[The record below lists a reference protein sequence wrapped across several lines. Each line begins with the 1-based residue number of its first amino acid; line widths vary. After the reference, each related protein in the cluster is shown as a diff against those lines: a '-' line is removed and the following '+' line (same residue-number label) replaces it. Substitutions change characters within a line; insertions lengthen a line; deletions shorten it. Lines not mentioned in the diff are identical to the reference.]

1 MNGTNGENTVKKSK
15 ISALPRALLAGFTA
29 GFMFCFFGVLDIF
42 AGNRKELLFAFG
54 DFGGYIALIAAAASV
69 ILAFII
75 FILPKKASDIVF
87 SIVTWLCLMGYVQ
100 ATFLNGGGALN
111 GDTSE
116 SADVAFAIIDGAV
129 WLITGV
135 LFVLG
140 AIYMNKKSII
150 RTVFTVLLIM
160 ICVIQITGCVMEAE
174 DVFTS
179 PFDYIVTASEES
191 ADETSAVAEATD
203 TASSDHGTATLATA
217 IATSLNES
225 EATTSSAETEVTTEE
240 TTTAS
245 TPVTDLSKTYLT
257 FKGINEVS
265 SGKNV
270 IVFVLDRFDVYYYDS
285 LIEDYPD
292 FFDGLH
298 GFTYFGDNMS
308 LYSRTYPGITSMIT
322 GLENDFSG
330 TRPEYFEK
338 AYKSSQFLKDL
349 KANDF
354 KVKIYTPGYY
364 SYDNGAPL
372 YGIADNISVATD
384 YAVTNTAALVGN
396 MLALSAYRYMP
407 TALKSTV
414 NISTASF
421 TGLVEYNGDDPMYEI
436 NDAAVYGMLS
446 DGLEFDDSENSYILI
461 HLGGCH
467 DPYNMDAEGN
477 PVQSS
482 SVMEQMRG
490 CFKLI
495 YNYIDEL
502 KRLGVYEDSTII
514 ITGDH
519 PRTISDSEVPTQT
532 RLTSLFVK
540 PSGKS
545 DEPFELSYAGV
556 SQANLIPTIVKSA
569 GIETETDY
577 GLSYFEITTE
587 NPVKRYHKFELYVK
601 GKDDIIVTFE
611 VEGDGTDFNNWKIVS
626 EEPIGYIYK

>member
-1 MNGTNGENTVKKSK
+1 MNGTNGEKTVKTSK

-42 AGNRKELLFAFG
+42 AGNRRELLFAFG
-54 DFGGYIALIAAAASV
+54 DFGGYIALIAAAVSV
-69 ILAFII
+69 IIAFVI

-100 ATFLNGGGALN
+100 ATFLNGAGSLS

-116 SADVAFAIIDGAV
+116 SADVAFAIIDGAI
-129 WLITGV
+129 WLVTGV

-150 RTVFTVLLIM
+150 RTVFTVLIIM
-160 ICVIQITGCVMEAE
+160 IGVMQITGCVMEAE
-174 DVFTS
+174 DIFTS
-179 PFDYIVTASEES
+179 PFDYIATTSEES
-191 ADETSAVAEATD
+191 SDETSAVAEATNTTLPD
-203 TASSDHGTATLATA
+203 QSVSTFATST
-217 IATSLNES
+217 ATSLSQS
-225 EATTSSAETEVTTEE
+225 EAASTQAETEAATEE
-240 TTTAS
+240 TTTAA

-270 IVFVLDRFDVYYYDS
+270 IIFVLDRFDVYYYDS

-298 GFTYFGDNMS
+298 GFTYFGDNVS

-349 KANDF
+349 KANDY

-372 YGIADNISVATD
+372 YGIVDNISVATD

-407 TALKSTV
+407 TALKSAV

-436 NDAAVYGMLS
+436 NDAAVYSMLS
-446 DGLEFDDSENSYILI
+446 DGLTLDDSENSYILF

-477 PVQSS
+477 AVESS
-482 SVMEQMRG
+482 SVLEQLRG

-495 YNYIDEL
+495 YNYIEEL

-519 PRTISDSEVPTQT
+519 PRAISDSEVPTQT

-545 DEPFELSYAGV
+545 DEPFETSTAQV

-569 GIETETDY
+569 GMETTTDY
-577 GLSYFEITTE
+577 GLSYFDITPDMT
-587 NPVKRYHKFELYVK
+587 VKRYHKFELYVK

-611 VEGDGTDFNNWKIVS
+611 VEGDGTDFGNWKIYS